1 MKSLKS
7 SIVRSGKG
15 PMKKTMKRMLCTAAA
30 IMLSFSLAACN
41 NSEPAEDP
49 KVLLENASEKMKELD
64 SLSMNANLSVNMEMS
79 SSDSATENLSLDMPI
94 EMTVEMAGIQS
105 DLMYHTIVDA
115 SLFGTNISTEQTY
128 YDGVV
133 YTNTDGQKTMMTMDV
148 SEARQMA
155 NVGEVSTEFKN
166 MKASKDGDKTIV
178 TIEPTKEELTQL
190 MDTLGSLEGSTMDEE
205 TLAALS
211 SLTFDAFVITIN
223 KDGYIENEK
232 FGFSAEEEGIKV
244 VFTAE
249 IKVSGYDS
257 TTVEMV
263 DPGEYEALN
272 Y

>member
-1 MKSLKS
+1 
-7 SIVRSGKG
+7 
-15 PMKKTMKRMLCTAAA
+15 
-30 IMLSFSLAACN
+30 
-41 NSEPAEDP
+41 
-49 KVLLENASEKMKELD
+49 
-64 SLSMNANLSVNMEMS
+64 
-79 SSDSATENLSLDMPI
+79 
-94 EMTVEMAGIQS
+94 
-105 DLMYHTIVDA
+105 
-115 SLFGTNISTEQTY
+115 
-128 YDGVV
+128 
-133 YTNTDGQKTMMTMDV
+133 
-148 SEARQMA
+148 MA

-205 TLAALS
+205 TLAALA